1 MKKNKYRIES
11 DSLGNIEVPKEAYY
25 GAQTQRAID
34 NFKISGITFDPAF
47 IQALASLKNAC
58 ANANVKCKVMPKSKA
73 SCISGISKKISKNT
87 LDYIDHFPIDIFQ
100 TGSGTSTNMN
110 MNEVISEIARRN
122 FKKDIHPNDDVNM
135 SQSSND
141 VIPTTINISCLTMS
155 KTLSTSLGFLCDS
168 LNSKSK
174 KLSHII
180 KSGRT
185 HLMDAVP
192 ISFGQ
197 ELNVWEEQVRASQ
210 TQIDLSC
217 EEISYLPIGGTAI
230 GTGINAPKM
239 FAKNVCTE
247 LNKIYSELK
256 IKFKPLSVKGEMMSS
271 QNHILT
277 LSSSLTRY
285 ASTLLKIANDIRWM
299 NSGPVSGLSEISLK
313 ALQPGSSIM
322 PGKINPVIS
331 ESVMMAATHVNGNHI
346 TIMQAASSGSF
357 QLNTML
363 PLIAH
368 NIIESLYLM
377 INCSFSMIELI
388 NSFKVNED
396 TVKENLYRN
405 PIIATKLNQVIGYDL
420 ASKIV
425 KEAYNTNSSI
435 FDIAEKMTS
444 LTKSELIKILDPKKL
459 I

>member
-1 MKKNKYRIES
+1 MKKNNYRIES
-11 DSLGNIEVPKEAYY
+11 DSLGKVKVPKDALY

-34 NFKISGITFDPAF
+34 NFKISGISFDPAF
-47 IQALASLKNAC
+47 IQSLANLKSAC
-58 ANANVKCKVMPKSKA
+58 ANANLKCGVIQKNKA
-73 SCISGISKKISKNT
+73 TNISLITKDIAKNT
-87 LDYIDHFPIDIFQ
+87 LDYMDHFPVDIFQ

-110 MNEVISEIARRN
+110 MNEVVSNIAKRKY
-122 FKKDIHPNDDVNM
+122 KKEIHPNDDVNM

-141 VIPTTINISCLTMS
+141 VIPTTINISSLTMS
-155 KTLSTSLGFLCDS
+155 NSLSLSMNFLCDS
-168 LNSKSK
+168 LHKKSKS
-174 KLSHII
+174 LSNII

-192 ISFGQ
+192 ISFEQ
-197 ELNVWEEQVRASQ
+197 ELNVWEEQVKAAQS
-210 TQIDLSC
+210 QIDLSC

-230 GTGINAPKM
+230 GTGINAPKQ
-239 FAKNVCTE
+239 FSKNVCSE

-256 IKFKPLSVKGEMMSS
+256 LKFKPLHIKGEMMSS
-271 QNHILT
+271 QNHIFT
-277 LSSSLTRY
+277 LSSAITRY
-285 ASTLLKIANDIRWM
+285 ASALSKIANDIRWM
-299 NSGPVSGLSEISLK
+299 NSGPISGLSEISLK

-331 ESVMMAATHVNGNHI
+331 ESVMMASTQVNGNHI

-363 PLIAH
+363 PVIAH

-377 INCSFSMIELI
+377 INSTFSMIELI
-388 NSFKVNED
+388 DSFVVNED
-396 TVKENLYRN
+396 NVKENLFKN

-425 KEAYNTNSSI
+425 KEAYKTNTSI
-435 FDIAEKMTS
+435 FEIAEKMTN
-444 LTKSELIKILDPKKL
+444 LTKADLLKILDPKKL

>member
-1 MKKNKYRIES
+1 MKKNNFRTEK
-11 DSLGNIEVPKEAYY
+11 DSLGKVKVPKNALY

-34 NFKISGITFDPAF
+34 NFKISGITFDPVF
-47 IQALASLKNAC
+47 IQSLASLKQAC
-58 ANANVKCKVMPKSKA
+58 AIANMNCKILTKTKA
-73 SCISGISKKISKNT
+73 NTIAGISKKISNDT
-87 LDYIDHFPIDIFQ
+87 LNYIDHFPVDIFQ

-110 MNEVISEIARRN
+110 MNEVISEIAKRN
-122 FKKDIHPNDDVNM
+122 LKKKIHPNDDVNM

-141 VIPTTINISCLTMS
+141 VIPTTINIASLSMC
-155 KTLSTSLGFLCDS
+155 KTLSTSLRFMCES
-168 LNSKSK
+168 LNSKAES
-174 KLSHII
+174 LSSII

-192 ISFGQ
+192 ISFEQ

-210 TQIDLSC
+210 AQIDLSC

-239 FAKNVCTE
+239 FGKNVCNE
-247 LNKIYSELK
+247 LNKIYSEAK

-271 QNHILT
+271 QNHIFS
-277 LSSSLTRY
+277 LSSALTRY
-285 ASTLLKIANDIRWM
+285 ASTISKIANDIRWM
-299 NSGPVSGLSEISLK
+299 NSGPISGLSEISLK

-331 ESVMMAATHVNGNHI
+331 ESVMMAATQVNGNHVS
-346 TIMQAASSGSF
+346 IMQASSSGNF

-377 INCSFSMIELI
+377 INSTFSMIDLI
-388 NSFKVNED
+388 NSFKVNEEA
-396 TVKENLYRN
+396 VKENLFRN

-425 KEAYNTNSSI
+425 KEAYKKNSSI
-435 FDIAEKMTS
+435 FDVAEKMTS
-444 LTKSELIKILDPKKL
+444 LSKSDLVKILDPKKL

>member
-1 MKKNKYRIES
+1 MKKNNYRIES
-11 DSLGNIEVPKEAYY
+11 DSLGKVKVPKDALY

-34 NFKISGITFDPAF
+34 NFK
-47 IQALASLKNAC
+47 
-58 ANANVKCKVMPKSKA
+58 M
-73 SCISGISKKISKNT
+73 SGISFDPVFIQSLANLKSACASANLKCGVIVKNKASNISLITKDIAKNT
-87 LDYIDHFPIDIFQ
+87 LDYMDHFPVDIFQ

-110 MNEVISEIARRN
+110 MNEVVSNIAKRKY
-122 FKKDIHPNDDVNM
+122 KKEIHPNDDVNM

-141 VIPTTINISCLTMS
+141 VIPTAINISSLTMS
-155 KTLSTSLGFLCDS
+155 NSLSLSMNFLCDS
-168 LNSKSK
+168 LHKKSKS
-174 KLSHII
+174 LSNII

-192 ISFGQ
+192 ISFEQ
-197 ELNVWEEQVRASQ
+197 ELNVWEEQVRAAQS
-210 TQIDLSC
+210 QIDLSC

-230 GTGINAPKM
+230 GTGINAPKQ
-239 FAKNVCTE
+239 FSKNVCSE

-256 IKFKPLSVKGEMMSS
+256 LKFKPLHIKGEMMSS
-271 QNHILT
+271 QNHIFT
-277 LSSSLTRY
+277 LSSSITRY
-285 ASTLLKIANDIRWM
+285 ASALSKIANDIRWM
-299 NSGPVSGLSEISLK
+299 NSGPISGLSEISLK

-331 ESVMMAATHVNGNHI
+331 ESVMMASTQVNGNHV
-346 TIMQAASSGSF
+346 TIMQATSSGNF

-363 PLIAH
+363 PVIAH

-377 INCSFSMIELI
+377 INSTFSMIELI
-388 NSFKVNED
+388 DSFVVNED
-396 TVKENLYRN
+396 IVKDNLYKN

-425 KEAYNTNSSI
+425 KEAYKTNSSI
-435 FDIAEKMTS
+435 FDIAEKMTN
-444 LTKSELIKILDPKKL
+444 LTKGDLLKILDPKKL

>member
-1 MKKNKYRIES
+1 MKKNNYRIEQ
-11 DSLGNIEVPKEAYY
+11 DSLGKVKVPKNALY

-58 ANANVKCKVMPKSKA
+58 ALANVKCKILPKVKA
-73 SCISGISKKISKNT
+73 SAISNISKKISLKPI
-87 LDYIDHFPIDIFQ
+87 DFIDHFPIDIFQ

-110 MNEVISEIARRN
+110 MNEVISEIAKRTLKRS
-122 FKKDIHPNDDVNM
+122 IHPNDDVNM

-141 VIPTTINISCLTMS
+141 VIPTTINISSLTMS
-155 KTLSTSLGFLCDS
+155 RTLSTSLDFLCDS
-168 LNSKSK
+168 LNK
-174 KLSHII
+174 KAKNLKDII

-192 ISFGQ
+192 ISFEQ

-210 TQIDLSC
+210 AQIDLSC

-230 GTGINAPKM
+230 GTGINAPKS
-239 FAKNVCTE
+239 FSKNVCNE
-247 LNKIYSELK
+247 LNKIYHELK
-256 IKFKPLSVKGEMMSS
+256 IKFKPLTIKGEMMSS

-277 LSSSLTRY
+277 LSSALTRY

-299 NSGPVSGLSEISLK
+299 NSGPISGLSEISLK

-331 ESVMMAATHVNGNHI
+331 ESIMMAAVHVNGNHF
-346 TIMQAASSGSF
+346 TIMQASSSGSF

-363 PLIAH
+363 PVIAH

-377 INCSFSMIELI
+377 INCSFSMIDLVD
-388 NSFKVNED
+388 SFSVNEEA
-396 TVKENLYRN
+396 VRNSLFKN
-405 PIIATKLNQVIGYDL
+405 PIIATKLNQVIGYDM

-425 KEAYNTNSSI
+425 KEAYKTNSSI

-444 LTKSELIKILDPKKL
+444 LTKAELVKILDPKKL

>member
-1 MKKNKYRIES
+1 MKKNNYRIET
-11 DSLGNIEVPKEAYY
+11 DSLGKVKVARNALY

-47 IQALASLKNAC
+47 IQALSNLKTAC
-58 ANANVKCKVMPKSKA
+58 ARANANCKVMPKNKA
-73 SCISGISKKISKNT
+73 SCISSIASKISSNIH
-87 LDYIDHFPIDIFQ
+87 DFMDHFPVDIFQ

-110 MNEVISEIARRN
+110 MNEVISNIAKRDH
-122 FKKDIHPNDDVNM
+122 KKDIHPNDDVNM

-141 VIPTTINISCLTMS
+141 VIPTTINISSLTMS
-155 KTLSTSLGFLCDS
+155 KSLSMAISFLCDS
-168 LNSKSK
+168 INSKSK
-174 KLSHII
+174 SLAHII

-192 ISFGQ
+192 ISFEQ

-210 TQIDLSC
+210 SQIELSC
-217 EEISYLPIGGTAI
+217 EEISYIPIGGTAI
-230 GTGINAPKM
+230 GTGINSPIK
-239 FAKNVCTE
+239 FSINVCRE
-247 LNKIYSELK
+247 LNKIYREMKL
-256 IKFKPLSVKGEMMSS
+256 KFKPLDVKGEMMSS

-277 LSSSLTRY
+277 LSSALTRY
-285 ASTLLKIANDIRWM
+285 ASTLSKIANDIRWM
-299 NSGPVSGLSEISLK
+299 NSGPISGLSEISLK

-331 ESVMMAATHVNGNHI
+331 ESVMMAATQVNGNHLAI
-346 TIMQAASSGSF
+346 VQASSSGSF

-377 INCSFSMIELI
+377 INSSFSMLDLI
-388 NSFKVNED
+388 DSFTVNED
-396 TVKENLYRN
+396 SVRENLLKN
-405 PIIATKLNQVIGYDL
+405 PIIATKLNKVIGYDL

-425 KEAYNTNSSI
+425 KEAYKTNSSI
-435 FDIAEKMTS
+435 FNVAEKMTNLS
-444 LTKSELIKILDPKKL
+444 KAELKKVLDTKKL